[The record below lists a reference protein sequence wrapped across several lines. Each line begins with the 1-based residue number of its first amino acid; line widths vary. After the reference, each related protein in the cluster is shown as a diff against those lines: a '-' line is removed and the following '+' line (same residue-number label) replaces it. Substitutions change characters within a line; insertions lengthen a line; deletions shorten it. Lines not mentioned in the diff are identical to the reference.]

1 MHHPQRGRPSYS
13 AQFLHPDAFR
23 VSGFPRLSVVTMNRI
38 FALAA
43 IASVVLGSQ
52 FGPSANCQAQELMS
66 PQTAA
71 RLGLEEAWRRQMR
84 VPAGAGSIV
93 DQQIIAHEVDP
104 HEFVEVIGKAAEG
117 EEAPVYFRI
126 ATDAIGPDGLP
137 IGKEEAERLAR
148 REVRRMAR
156 RVEEPTIRSTT
167 MPRIQLYTAANN
179 GTIECRDA
187 ETGSPIWMSQVGNPR
202 LNFGKMGI
210 DDDFVTITNGGNLVK
225 LDVTNG
231 EPINTVRTTSTPLY
245 GAINAGDYSLV
256 PTIRNGVEGYPLR
269 DITRVPFMEI
279 VVGLALDPPSK
290 SPTSS
295 KIAWGTDRG
304 FVYVMEL
311 SGEPSVIFRLNT
323 DGIVS
328 GRIASADGDRFFFGS
343 ESGQVY
349 GLRATRT
356 GRVLWSR
363 PYGEPFYKSP
373 FLVEDAMYLPSA
385 YGNLHAIDQKT
396 GLPLWE
402 APTAN
407 VDEILGGFGDKLFV
421 RLLSQNFA
429 AVDLKTGELLQ
440 IDNGLKPVK
449 LLVNRTT
456 DRLYLVNSIGTVQC
470 LRAIG
475 QINPTVRRSADIPDD
490 DAADAAAKPEPAR
503 PAAPT
508 TDPFGGATDPFGA
521 GAGGTDPFGAG
532 NAPAGNAP
540 AADPFGAPAAGAD
553 DPFGGNPFGN

>member
-1 MHHPQRGRPSYS
+1 MKKTRTNSSKWSAKRPK
-13 AQFLHPDAFR
+13 AK
-23 VSGFPRLSVVTMNRI
+23 
-38 FALAA
+38 
-43 IASVVLGSQ
+43 
-52 FGPSANCQAQELMS
+52 
-66 PQTAA
+66 
-71 RLGLEEAWRRQMR
+71 RRT
-84 VPAGAGSIV
+84 
-93 DQQIIAHEVDP
+93 
-104 HEFVEVIGKAAEG
+104 
-117 EEAPVYFRI
+117 VYFRI

-167 MPRIQLYTAANN
+167 MPRIQLYTAAIN

-231 EPINTVRTTSTPLY
+231 EPINTVRTTSMPLY

-373 FLVEDAMYLPSA
+373 FLVDDAMYLPSA
-385 YGNLHAIDQKT
+385 FGNLHAIDQKT

-407 VDEILGGFGDKLFV
+407 VDEIIGGFGDKLFV

-440 IDNGLKPVK
+440 IDNGLKAGQTARQSH
-449 LLVNRTT
+449 NRTACT
-456 DRLYLVNSIGTVQC
+456 WSI
-470 LRAIG
+470 
-475 QINPTVRRSADIPDD
+475 RSAPFSACGRSARSIRPCVDRQTFPMAMRRKQPRNRNRRVRQPRRPIRSAVPLIRL
-490 DAADAAAKPEPAR
+490 APA
-503 PAAPT
+503 PAAPILSGQAMLPQET
-508 TDPFGGATDPFGA
+508 RLRPIRLVPPETPPRRIRLARPQPVQMTPSAATRSAIDRRSY
-521 GAGGTDPFGAG
+521 
-532 NAPAGNAP
+532 NR
-540 AADPFGAPAAGAD
+540 
-553 DPFGGNPFGN
+553 